1 MKPWPVFRGSSHLR
15 RGLSAGS
22 HAPRCPW
29 FTHSLAPPPAPVLS
43 PALCPDAALTTKPP
57 SVQSPF
63 ARCWRYLHRGGVPRL
78 LGRHCSSVLA
88 HTDSCAD
95 PDWLSPTS
103 VFTSF
108 EESLQVATS
117 PCCHQ
122 DLPDVISASPSRDA
136 WTPTTTA
143 CRLHLPVASPATSAF
158 PKRAMGRRAVRFH

>member
-29 FTHSLAPPPAPVLS
+29 FTHSLAPPPAPGLS

-63 ARCWRYLHRGGVPRL
+63 ARFWRYLHRGDVRRL

-88 HTDSCAD
+88 HTDPCAD

-103 VFTSF
+103 VLPRLK
-108 EESLQVATS
+108 SL
-117 PCCHQ
+117 
-122 DLPDVISASPSRDA
+122 
-136 WTPTTTA
+136 
-143 CRLHLPVASPATSAF
+143 CRLLPAPAATRIFPTLSLLVIPEMPGPLPRRLAGCIYLLLPLQHRPSPKELWVGV
-158 PKRAMGRRAVRFH
+158 P